1 MESSRRRDILDATKD
16 LLWSVGYESM
26 SPRNIMAASGAGQGS
41 LYHHFSG
48 KSELAAE
55 ALTEVAAEMRADL
68 ERVFDPRVAPLARLQ
83 RYLRADRQ
91 GLRGCRLGRLAN
103 ESAFTDGELRGPL
116 EGYFREALRLVE
128 TALKEA
134 IKDAALPKR
143 LDAHGLAAAIVASVQ
158 GGYVLS
164 RALNDPSMVNEAAAG
179 ALALLERIAH
189 DG

>member
-26 SPRNIMAASGAGQGS
+26 SPRDIMAASGAGQGS
-41 LYHHFSG
+41 LYHHFTG
-48 KSELAAE
+48 KPGLAAE

-68 ERVFDPRVAPLARLQ
+68 ERVFDPRVAPLTRLQ
-83 RYLRADRQ
+83 RYLGVDRQ

-103 ESAFTDGELRGPL
+103 ESAFADAALRGPL

-128 TALKEA
+128 DALKEA
-134 IKDAALPKR
+134 VKDGSLPKR
-143 LDAHGLAAAIVASVQ
+143 LDARRLAATIVASIQ

-164 RALNDPSMVNEAAAG
+164 RALDDASMISAATAG
-179 ALALLERIAH
+179 AQALLERIAR